1 MGMATAKELRELK
14 LEELEGRVKEIKRS
28 LFDMKS
34 KHNTG
39 VLDSTADLGKAR
51 KDAARCLTVKREKEL
66 AADAALA
73 AAAAAAP
80 GKPGTG
86 QAARAADAA
95 AKGKE

>member
-1 MGMATAKELRELK
+1 MATAKELRELK
-14 LEELEGRVKEIKRS
+14 PEELLGRAQEIKRS

-51 KDAARCLTVKREKEL
+51 KDVARCLTVKREKEL
-66 AADAALA
+66 AAAKAGQGAGAAE
-73 AAAAAAP
+73 
-80 GKPGTG
+80 
-86 QAARAADAA
+86 AA